1 MKELLNKLD
10 NISSDIAE
18 DVVNEGQ
25 YDGKS
30 REELLKM
37 KAEAE
42 ASIKNMKPSGNDPQ
56 SQFYDETQ
64 MMMAQQHLDSINN
77 ALKKLGEDVD
87 ESKSSGDAWYKE
99 QRAKEAYEK
108 ANPGKRWADLPYGY
122 KEDWRKKTESVETD
136 AEVVEAVGNSAEA
149 FYELQDEFCGGECPS
164 HAHRALIDELIR
176 SMSGDEVKRFVD
188 DFRRHYDM
196 NDMEESVKVN
206 EHDTSLLMKVVDQMK
221 KDAEMG
227 DYTAIEELLKAIPAA
242 SLQSFLSDVDEAI
255 EESVEETANTPE
267 LDSYI
272 KEMDSD
278 DQVQEDCAC
287 EDTVE
292 ETVEVAV
299 DDLRSLIALAG
310 LQPKATTEAT
320 VELDEYAN
328 SPDEDYQDTDVQ
340 LNKMSG
346 GLNGPKG
353 QHKKEYPGD
362 NPLAAELADKLKAM
376 LEK

>member
-1 MKELLNKLD
+1 MDMKDLLNKLD
-10 NISSDIAE
+10 SIGSDIANE
-18 DVVNEGQ
+18 SVNEGQ

-37 KAEAE
+37 KAQAE
-42 ASIKNMKPSGNDPQ
+42 ADIKNMQSSGNSPQ
-56 SQFYDETQ
+56 AQFYDETQ
-64 MMMAQQHLDSINN
+64 MMMAQQHLDFIND
-77 ALKKLGEDVD
+77 ALKKLGE
-87 ESKSSGDAWYKE
+87 
-99 QRAKEAYEK
+99 
-108 ANPGKRWADLPYGY
+108 
-122 KEDWRKKTESVETD
+122 D
-136 AEVVEAVGNSAEA
+136 AEVVEAVGDGAEP
-149 FYELQDEFCGGECPS
+149 FYELQDEFCGGECS
-164 HAHRALIDELIR
+164 SNAHRAFIDEIARYLTSDQIA
-176 SMSGDEVKRFVD
+176 DFVD
-188 DFRRHYDM
+188 HFRRHYDM
-196 NDMEESVKVN
+196 QK
-206 EHDTSLLMKVVDQMK
+206 
-221 KDAEMG
+221 
-227 DYTAIEELLKAIPAA
+227 
-242 SLQSFLSDVDEAI
+242 
-255 EESVEETANTPE
+255 ESVEETANTPE

-272 KEMDSD
+272 QEMDSD

-310 LQPKATTEAT
+310 LQPQATTEAT

-340 LNKMSG
+340 LNKMSV